1 LFIGGG
7 NAHQDVQGSKRFSES
22 YGLALEISRATRK
35 FPAQEQF
42 ELARQ
47 LRRAARSI
55 PANIV
60 EGWAKR
66 SAAAEFKRYLQ
77 IAIGS
82 CDECKLWLEMSRD
95 EGILSA
101 EECSLLANKFNVV
114 GAMLKSLWKQWKN
127 FQV

>member
-1 LFIGGG
+1 MWGAAMPLKTYKDLNVF
-7 NAHQDVQGSKRFSES
+7 RES
-22 YGLALEISRATRK
+22 YELALDISRATRR
-35 FPAQEQF
+35 FPAAEQF

-47 LRRAARSI
+47 LRRSARSI

-95 EGILSA
+95 EGFLSA
-101 EECSLLANKFNVV
+101 EECSRLENKFNVL
-114 GAMLKSLWKQWKN
+114 GAMLKSLWKQWKT
-127 FQV
+127 FGT

>member
-1 LFIGGG
+1 MPIKTYKDLNFF
-7 NAHQDVQGSKRFSES
+7 RES
-22 YGLALEISRATRK
+22 YSLALDVACTTRR
-35 FPAQEQF
+35 FPGPEQF

-66 SAAAEFKRYLQ
+66 ASASEFKRYLQ
-77 IAIGS
+77 FAIGS

-95 EGILSA
+95 EGFLSA
-101 EECSLLANKFNVV
+101 AECSALVNKFNVV

-127 FQV
+127 FQS